1 MTAGAGSE
9 VFDRS
14 VSCEHLA
21 RYQVL
26 VRTGKHS
33 WVVDEPRGVGGDG
46 LAPNPFDMLIA
57 GLGSCTAIT
66 VAHLAEKLSTPIEKM
81 WVDVEIGST
90 GRGKARKFDIRM
102 VLRVRGDLDDGDLKR
117 IEGYADSCPVHRLLS
132 SAALVSIKREVILAQ
147 SPDLGARTK
156 GGL

>member
-1 MTAGAGSE
+1 VTDGAGSE
-9 VFDRS
+9 AFDRS

-21 RYQVL
+21 GYQVL
-26 VRTGKHS
+26 VRAKDHS

-66 VAHLAEKLSTPIEKM
+66 VAHLAKKLSTPIEKM
-81 WVDVEIGST
+81 WVDVEISST
-90 GRGKARKFDIRM
+90 GRGQARKFNIKV

-117 IEGYADSCPVHRLLS
+117 IEGYAEGCPVHRLLS
-132 SAALVSIKREVILAQ
+132 SAALVSIKREVILA
-147 SPDLGARTK
+147 
-156 GGL
+156 